1 MIILLDTS
9 TPACRLTLVE
19 SDEREHYE
27 WQSDKQLAKGL
38 LSWLQIR
45 LTARQKTWSDI
56 EGFGVFMGPG
66 SFTGLRIGLT
76 VLNTLA
82 DSLKVPIVGAVGKS
96 WQDDALA
103 RLVSNEND
111 HIVLPF
117 YGSDANITAPR
128 K

>member
-19 SDEREHYE
+19 NDDREHYE

-45 LTARQKTWSDI
+45 LNARQKTWSDI
-56 EGFGVFMGPG
+56 SGIGVFMGPG

-82 DSLKVPIVGAVGKS
+82 DSLKVPIVGAVGGS
-96 WQDDALA
+96 WQDSALA
-103 RLVSNEND
+103 RLVNNEND
-111 HIVLPF
+111 HVVLPF
-117 YGSDANITAPR
+117 YGSDANITTPR

>member
-9 TPACRLTLVE
+9 KPACRLTLVE